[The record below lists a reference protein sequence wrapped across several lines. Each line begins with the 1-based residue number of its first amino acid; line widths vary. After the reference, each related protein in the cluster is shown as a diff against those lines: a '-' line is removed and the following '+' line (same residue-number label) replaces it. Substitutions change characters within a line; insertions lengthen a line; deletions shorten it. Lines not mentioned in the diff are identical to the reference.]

1 MGYYQDRDFEEW
13 LDNEIKNDRACNRG
27 ECQGCKSYYSC
38 HSIKDTTEV
47 KQSYMVVASGLY
59 LMSHKKN
66 GKWFTKDINKARKFK
81 KIETA
86 RRHMLYMGTKKYNI
100 I

>member
-1 MGYYQDRDFEEW
+1 MSYYQDRDFELYLEY
-13 LDNEIKNDRACNRG
+13 EFSEERCSRKS
-27 ECQGCKSYYSC
+27 CQGCKSYYRC
-38 HSIKDTTEV
+38 NQIVDTTEI
-47 KQSYMVVASGLY
+47 KDSYIVMASGLY

-86 RRHMLYMGTKKYNI
+86 IRYMMYMGVERYNI